1 MKIKL
6 SNSHE
11 FSVSDSSILSRISLS
26 VESYDALKDFI
37 DILMDSN
44 NFKTVE
50 FYQDTNDE
58 TPVGTYTDMKVISP
72 LLRDLDIVDDKII
85 ISFGIREK
93 TETKKELEKA
103 NEVQASVNLALTYLA
118 DEEALTVKELFPAF
132 ESLIGQTLT
141 KGTRLT
147 YNGELYKTAQ
157 EVQVQE
163 IYKPGAVGTESLYT
177 HISDESHAGTL
188 EDPIPAQKN
197 MEYIKGKYYIDGDTI
212 YLMNREGME
221 DGEGVTLQ
229 YLPSELIG
237 HYFSV
242 VE

>member
-26 VESYDALKDFI
+26 VESYDALKDVI
-37 DILMDSN
+37 DILMDSK

-50 FYQDTNDE
+50 FYQDINDE
-58 TPVGTYTDMKVISP
+58 TPVGTYTDMKVVSP

-93 TETKKELEKA
+93 TETEKRLEKV
-103 NEVQASVNLALTYLA
+103 NEMQAPVKLALTYLS
-118 DEEALTVKELFPAF
+118 DEEALTVKELFPEF

-163 IYKPGAVGTESLYT
+163 IYTPGSVGTESLYT
-177 HISDESHAGTL
+177 HIDESHTGTL

>member
-26 VESYDALKDFI
+26 VESYDALKDVI
-37 DILMDSN
+37 DILMDSK

-50 FYQDTNDE
+50 FYQDINNE
-58 TPVGTYTDMKVISP
+58 TPVGTYNDMKVISP

-93 TETKKELEKA
+93 TETEKRLEKV
-103 NEVQASVNLALTYLA
+103 NEMQAPVKLALTYLS
-118 DEEALTVKELFPAF
+118 DEEALTVKELFPEF

-141 KGTRLT
+141 KDTRLT
-147 YNGELYKTAQ
+147 YNGERYKTAQ

-163 IYKPGAVGTESLYT
+163 IYTPGSVGTESLYT
-177 HISDESHAGTL
+177 HIDESHTGTL

-212 YLMNREGME
+212 YLIG
-221 DGEGVTLQ
+221 Q
-229 YLPSELIG
+229 YFILAE
-237 HYFSV
+237 
-242 VE
+242 

>member
-93 TETKKELEKA
+93 TETEKELEKA
-103 NEVQASVNLALTYLA
+103 NEVQASVNLALTYLC
-118 DEEALTVKELFPAF
+118 
-132 ESLIGQTLT
+132 
-141 KGTRLT
+141 R
-147 YNGELYKTAQ
+147 
-157 EVQVQE
+157 
-163 IYKPGAVGTESLYT
+163 
-177 HISDESHAGTL
+177 
-188 EDPIPAQKN
+188 
-197 MEYIKGKYYIDGDTI
+197 
-212 YLMNREGME
+212 
-221 DGEGVTLQ
+221 
-229 YLPSELIG
+229 
-237 HYFSV
+237 
-242 VE
+242 

>member
-6 SNSHE
+6 NHSHE
-11 FSVSDSSILSRISLS
+11 FNVSDSSILSRIELS
-26 VESYDALKDFI
+26 VESLDSLKDLVE
-37 DILMDSN
+37 ILLDQK
-44 NFKTVE
+44 NFNTVE
-50 FYQDTNDE
+50 FFRDEDNE
-58 TPVGTYTDMKVISP
+58 TPVGTYNDMKVIRP
-72 LLRDLDIVDDKII
+72 LLRDVDVLDNEIRLH
-85 ISFGIREK
+85 FGIREK
-93 TETKKELEKA
+93 TETEKA
-103 NEVQASVNLALTYLA
+103 LERVTEMKAPVQLALTYLS
-118 DEEALTVKELFPAF
+118 DEEALTVKELFPTY
-132 ESLIGQTLT
+132 ESLIGQTLS
-141 KGTRLT
+141 KGSRLT

-163 IYKPGAVGTESLYT
+163 IYTPGAVGTESLYT
-177 HISDESHAGTL
+177 HIDESHAGTL

>member
-26 VESYDALKDFI
+26 VESYDALKDVI
-37 DILMDSN
+37 DILLNSK

-93 TETKKELEKA
+93 TETEKRLEKV
-103 NEVQASVNLALTYLA
+103 NEMQAPVKLALTYLS
-118 DEEALTVKELFPAF
+118 DEEALTVKELFPEF

-141 KGTRLT
+141 KDTRLT

-163 IYKPGAVGTESLYT
+163 IYTPGSVGTESLYT
-177 HISDESHAGTL
+177 HIDESHTGTL

-229 YLPSELIG
+229 YLPSELVG
-237 HYFSV
+237 QYFILA
-242 VE
+242 E

>member
-93 TETKKELEKA
+93 TETEKRLEKV
-103 NEVQASVNLALTYLA
+103 NEMQAPVKLALTYLS
-118 DEEALTVKELFPAF
+118 DEEALTVKELFSEF

-163 IYKPGAVGTESLYT
+163 IYTPGSVGTESLYT
-177 HISDESHAGTL
+177 HIDESHTGTL